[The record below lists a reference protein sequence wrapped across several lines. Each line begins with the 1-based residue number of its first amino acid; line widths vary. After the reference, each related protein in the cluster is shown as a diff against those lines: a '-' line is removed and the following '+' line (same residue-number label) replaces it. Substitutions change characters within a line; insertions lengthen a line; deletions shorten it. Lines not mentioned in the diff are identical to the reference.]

1 MSALTHGSLTA
12 PAFEAVEYEL
22 TKVEGVFDTISP
34 YMGPG
39 PEVDAAW
46 DRLTWNTSSM
56 CRISHHTTSPLM
68 LSCYQ

>member
-1 MSALTHGSLTA
+1 MKDLLLTLGLLTA

-22 TKVEGVFDTISP
+22 TKVDGVFDTVSP
-34 YMGPG
+34 YMGSG

-56 CRISHHTTSPLM
+56 CTIS
-68 LSCYQ
+68 Y